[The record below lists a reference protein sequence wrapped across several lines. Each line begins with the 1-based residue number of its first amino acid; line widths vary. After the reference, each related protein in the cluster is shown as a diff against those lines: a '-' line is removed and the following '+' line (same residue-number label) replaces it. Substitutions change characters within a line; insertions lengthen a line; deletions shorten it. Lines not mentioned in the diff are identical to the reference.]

1 LKVADL
7 YKQHLDKQR
16 QKMMVARDK
25 TQANLR
31 VALNTYNT
39 VKVSSELVNLLRSS
53 SKSFDDLLSIQVPDL
68 LVFQNAQ
75 MKEEFTALTAKL
87 KE

>member
-1 LKVADL
+1 MKVADL

>member
-1 LKVADL
+1 M